1 MNSGALALFFL
12 KEFELYEL
20 SGNRGKKIRAGFRR
34 E

>member
-1 MNSGALALFFL
+1 MAVLLPYFL
-12 KEFELYEL
+12 KKKEFELYEL